1 MRRIFARS
9 AYNYDPK
16 VASAECA
23 VVVLEDESKTQQQFK
38 EECDINTIIK
48 RFGLGVAL
56 PTTFKA
62 PMIGDFSGVE
72 DFQTAM
78 NAVKEAETAFMQM
91 PAALRKRFDHDPQQL
106 LGFLDHDGN
115 REEAMKLGL
124 IPRPAEKT
132 RDVVTAVD
140 ELAARIVPRE
150 TK

>member
-1 MRRIFARS
+1 MKRVFARS

-16 VASAECA
+16 VASVECA
-23 VVVLEDESKTQQQFK
+23 LCMPEDEGKTQQHFK

-62 PMIGDFSGVE
+62 PMTGDFSDVS

-106 LGFLDHDGN
+106 LGFLDHEGN
-115 REEAMKLGL
+115 REEAMTLGL
-124 IPRPAEKT
+124 IPRPLEKT
-132 RDVVTAVD
+132 RDVVAAVD
-140 ELAARIVPRE
+140 ELAAKLVPRE

>member
-1 MRRIFARS
+1 MKRVSVRS

-16 VASAECA
+16 LASDDCA
-23 VVVLEDESKTQQQFK
+23 LYCPDEENKTQQHFK
-38 EECDINTIIK
+38 EDCDINTIIK

-62 PMIGDFSGVE
+62 PMAGDFSDVG
-72 DFQTAM
+72 DFQSAM

-91 PAALRKRFDHDPQQL
+91 PAALRKRFDHNPQNL
-106 LGFLDHDGN
+106 LGFLEHDGN
-115 REEAMKLGL
+115 REEAMTLGL

-140 ELAARIVPRE
+140 ELAAKIVPRE